1 MDFILGV
8 FDYVSSLG
16 STIMVPIM
24 FFLVALCFGQGF
36 QKSFKIGLTIG
47 IGFIGLNLV
56 INLFWSHLT
65 PIANALLEKF
75 GLDMQYADAG
85 WMVGSAI
92 GFASPVGTFIIPF
105 ILVLN
110 IILLATNLTKTL
122 DVDIWNFWHFCFYGG
137 VVYKLT
143 NSVVWGYVTAAVIA
157 AISLKIGDIGAKY
170 IENEMG
176 VPGIS
181 VPQCFAASTVPL
193 GLALDKLYSVI
204 PGLKDA
210 NVNPEKVAEKIGVFG
225 EPATIGFILG
235 VFLSVICGFTVQQ
248 VLSNGLGLAA
258 LLFLMPRMV
267 KVLMEGLMPLS
278 EAAKKFMSKHFKGK
292 DFYIGLDS
300 AITLANP
307 TTIVASV
314 ILVPITLLVAL
325 LPFNKVLPGADLS
338 AAAYYVCMFSIIH
351 KGDLVKTLISGT
363 VLLIIVYFFMTLFG
377 PQINELAIAAGYVSD
392 SSLMISTGVNP
403 VAGPFLCLAKY
414 LGALGPW
421 LIVIVGVVVFAL
433 LHIYD
438 KRKNG

>member
-1 MDFILGV
+1 MNFVLEV
-8 FDYVSSLG
+8 FNYISNLG

-56 INLFWSHLT
+56 INLFWTYLT
-65 PIANALLEKF
+65 PIANALLVKF
-75 GLDMQYADAG
+75 GLDMQFADAG

-105 ILVLN
+105 ILLVN
-110 IILLATNLTKTL
+110 IVLLATNLTKTL

-137 VVYKLT
+137 IVYKLT
-143 NSVVWGYVTAAVIA
+143 DSVVWGYVTAAIIA
-157 AISLKIGDIGAKY
+157 SISLKIADIGAKY
-170 IENEMG
+170 IEHEMG

-193 GLALDKLYSVI
+193 GLILDKVYSLI
-204 PGLKDA
+204 PGLKDV
-210 NVNPEKVAEKIGVFG
+210 NVNPEKISEKIGIFG

-235 VFLSVICGFTVQQ
+235 VFLSIVCGFDLQNI
-248 VLSNGLGLAA
+248 LGNGLGLAA

-292 DFYIGLDS
+292 EFYIGLDS

-314 ILVPITLLVAL
+314 ILVPITLLIAL

-351 KGDLVKTLISGT
+351 KGDLVKTTISGAI
-363 VLLIIVYFFMTLFG
+363 LLVIVYFFMTLFG
-377 PQINELAIAAGYVSD
+377 PQINEMAIAAGYVSD

-403 VAGPFLCLAKY
+403 VAGPLLCVVKY
-414 LGALGPW
+414 FGTLGPW
-421 LIVIVGVVVFAL
+421 LLVLVGIAVFVAL
-433 LHIYD
+433 YFYD
-438 KRKNG
+438 KKMNS